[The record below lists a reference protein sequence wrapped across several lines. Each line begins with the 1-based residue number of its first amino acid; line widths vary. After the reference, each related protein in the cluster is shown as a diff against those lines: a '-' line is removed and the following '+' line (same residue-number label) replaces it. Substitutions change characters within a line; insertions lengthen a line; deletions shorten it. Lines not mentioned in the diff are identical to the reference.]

1 MKLNKTLQKILK
13 NSEWWFLERLDY
25 LGASLIVEMV
35 EGCVSSVSEDVTIDG
50 AVIIPDARAV
60 EVTEQSKRV
69 RIEFSKVLAYQVI
82 DESYYLSQSANKLE
96 ELKNTNCKFH

>member
-1 MKLNKTLQKILK
+1 MKLNKTLQKILR

-50 AVIIPDARAV
+50 AGIIPDARAV

-69 RIEFSKVLAYQVI
+69 RIEFSKVLAS
-82 DESYYLSQSANKLE
+82 SYR
-96 ELKNTNCKFH
+96 

>member
-25 LGASLIVEMV
+25 LGAILIVEMV

-50 AVIIPDARAV
+50 AVIIRC
-60 EVTEQSKRV
+60 SR
-69 RIEFSKVLAYQVI
+69 RRG
-82 DESYYLSQSANKLE
+82 N
-96 ELKNTNCKFH
+96 